1 MKRRGEK
8 GGLSLLYFVLYFLPC
23 RDLFVRTQ
31 TKPDACLECHEHAHG
46 AREVL
51 SSKQQVVGHV
61 VRTLYDQSNSYFFI
75 YRSSGRWRLHGNSR
89 ERQGENFQA
98 SNASS
103 DYEVPFFSA
112 LSCFS
117 SRLLGIQ
124 LRVCFF
130 VNCALT
136 VLCCLE

>member
-112 LSCFS
+112 FELFFLETIGHSTASMFFC
-117 SRLLGIQ
+117 Q
-124 LRVCFF
+124 LCTDSV
-130 VNCALT
+130 
-136 VLCCLE
+136 VLP